1 MLNVETTKSSKSTRT
16 RKQSTNVDAPIVSKS
31 RAKSKKATDV
41 VNAKV
46 DAIVRESFTTHAKRQ
61 TRARNAA
68 AKKKELDALFNADFD
83 INVDALRKPKTRKE
97 KVVAFLV
104 NGGETT
110 NAGATSSKRVTRTIG
125 EHSAMFRASGKRLA
139 IVDAWLVNNRIT
151 LDEVAQI
158 TGWAKGVNSSE
169 LFQIAAIFKCKI
181 ARNGVGEYSFDI

>member
-1 MLNVETTKSSKSTRT
+1 MLNVDTTKSSKSTRT
-16 RKQSTNVDAPIVSKS
+16 RKQSTNVDAEVVSKS
-31 RAKSKKATDV
+31 RAKSKKAADV

-68 AKKKELDALFNADFD
+68 AKKKE
-83 INVDALRKPKTRKE
+83 
-97 KVVAFLV
+97 KVVAILV
-104 NGGETT
+104 NGGETS
-110 NAGATSSKRVTRTIG
+110 NAGTTSSKRVTRTIG

-139 IVDAWLVNNRIT
+139 IIDAWLINNRIT
-151 LDEVAQI
+151 LDEVAEI